1 MMKTFLT
8 SLFLAGLLAV
18 SATAAAADPIMGTW
32 KLSAAKSKMNAD
44 NMQKSQTRVYS
55 QSGDSISVVIT
66 SVAADGKESTTKS
79 TYKLDGKDYPVMGPS
94 SYDSLS
100 GKQVDAN
107 TAEFTLKKGG
117 KTVGTTTRTVSK
129 DGKTMTSTGSS
140 GGKDQGTLVFDKQ

>member
-1 MMKTFLT
+1 MKTFLT

-18 SATAAAADPIMGTW
+18 SGTAAAADPIMGTW
-32 KLSAAKSKMNAD
+32 KLNAAKSKMTAD

-55 QSGDSISVVIT
+55 QSGDNISIVIT
-66 SVAADGKESTTKS
+66 SVAADGKESTTRS

-117 KTVGTTTRTVSK
+117 KTVGTTTRIVSK
-129 DGKTMTSTGSS
+129 DGKTMTSTGSA